1 MGDLSSATKE
11 QTLNQHFESNGF
23 QGKIRSLKVVVDR
36 ENQKGKGY
44 AYVNFY
50 SKEEAETAIKT
61 LQYSELNGRQI
72 RLMRKDKSQLDNEKN
87 IFVKN
92 TGVMRSKDLFFKFQ
106 IFGDIVSAKVVVDEN
121 GKSKNYG
128 FVMFKDKESVQESK
142 KAQQDPNSE
151 VEIIEYRDLKNNLY
165 VKNLP

>member
-1 MGDLSSATKE
+1 M
-11 QTLNQHFESNGF
+11 FE
-23 QGKIRSLKVVVDR
+23 
-36 ENQKGKGY
+36 
-44 AYVNFY
+44 
-50 SKEEAETAIKT
+50 
-61 LQYSELNGRQI
+61 
-72 RLMRKDKSQLDNEKN
+72 
-87 IFVKN
+87 
-92 TGVMRSKDLFFKFQ
+92 KFQ